1 MDIALQQC
9 TYTDLGDKLKKL
21 TDMCRISKIEE
32 MLSDCLE
39 NMPQNTPLDYIGEFN
54 KNDVMG

>member
-1 MDIALQQC
+1 MDITLNQVAAVDITGRVKELA
-9 TYTDLGDKLKKL
+9 
-21 TDMCRISKIEE
+21 DMCRISKIEK

-39 NMPQNTPLDYIGEFN
+39 NMPENTPLDYIGELN

>member
-1 MDIALQQC
+1 MDMALQQGAC
-9 TYTDLGDKLKKL
+9 VDLGDRLKRL
-21 TDMCRISKIEE
+21 TNMCRISKIEE

-39 NMPQNTPLDYIGEFN
+39 NMPQNTPLDYIGELN

>member
-1 MDIALQQC
+1 MDIALSQGVSVDL
-9 TYTDLGDKLKKL
+9 TDRIKRL
-21 TDMCRISKIEE
+21 TDMCRISKIEK

-39 NMPQNTPLDYIGEFN
+39 NMPNNTPLDYIGELN